1 MTDYEGEL
9 NPKQLEAVKTA
20 EGPVLILAGA
30 GSGKTRAITYRIAYL
45 IDELGVKPWSILA
58 LTFTNKAANEMKER
72 VAAMCGDDA
81 KDIMV
86 STFHSLCLRIMFTQA
101 ERLGYGK
108 NFEIADQTDQRAV
121 MKDVCKRLQI
131 DTRMYKEKALLNAI
145 SGAKDELQTP
155 EDFAADN
162 EGDFYMKAYVDA
174 YREYQKTLRANDQ
187 MDFDDLIMNTV
198 ELFKTY
204 PEVLEAYQDRY
215 RYIMVDEYQDTNS
228 AQFVLISLLAK
239 KYRNLCV
246 VGDDDQSIY
255 AFRGANIRNILD
267 FEKVYKDAH
276 VVRLEQ
282 NYRSTA
288 NILEVANQVIANN
301 KGRKSKELWTESDE
315 GSKIRFRQLDSAAGE
330 AAYIADEIRDRV
342 NAGKAH
348 YSDYA
353 ILMRT
358 NVQSKEFEDAFRVRG
373 IDYDL
378 VKGLRFWDTKVIK
391 DVTSFLLTVDLGSND
406 VRCARVINIPK
417 RGVGATSLDKIRTFA
432 EANGISLLE
441 ACGRP
446 ENAGISG
453 KAAAGMKDFHEMILM
468 LRERTRGM
476 KLADMLDEVVKS
488 TDYMGYLADE
498 ADTTEKYLE
507 QQEYIAK
514 LRDSLTEYESE
525 YEERAGEI
533 GIDGTSAG
541 PSLIDFMRMNG
552 VEGTTVDV
560 DTDPSSDDK
569 VLIMTM
575 HNAKGLEF
583 PNVYM
588 AGMEEG
594 LFPSFMSIG
603 TGDEKDI
610 EEERRLCYVGIT
622 RAMENLTL
630 TCARSRMVN
639 GETRYAVASRFVK
652 EMPFGLLDMNISPEK
667 TERPVTFSDGSS
679 VYPGRKS
686 YAGTDK
692 YRSAGSD
699 GSGSYGGR
707 SYSSGSKSSGSYSGN
722 SHSGGS
728 WKKPAGRAKIQLGKD
743 MAPAKPEY
751 VKGDRIR
758 HFKFGEG
765 TVLDIK
771 EGGRDYEVTVDFDDH
786 GVKKMFAGFAK
797 LKKL

>member
-1 MTDYEGEL
+1 MTDYVREL
-9 NPKQLEAVKTA
+9 NPKQLEAVKAA

-30 GSGKTRAITYRIAYL
+30 GSGKTRTITYRIAYL
-45 IDELGVKPWSILA
+45 IEELGVKPWSILA

-108 NFEIADQTDQRAV
+108 NFEIADQTDQRSI
-121 MKDVCKRLQI
+121 MKEVCKRLSI
-131 DTRMYKEKALLNAI
+131 DTKMYKEKALLNAI
-145 SGAKDELQTP
+145 SGAKDELQTV
-155 EDFAADN
+155 EDYATEN
-162 EGDFYMKAYVDA
+162 EGDYYMKAYVDA
-174 YREYQKTLRANDQ
+174 YREYQKTLKANDQ

-198 ELFKTY
+198 ELFRTC
-204 PEVLEAYQDRY
+204 PEVLEYYQDRY

-228 AQFVLISLLAK
+228 AQFALISLLAK

-267 FEKVYKDAH
+267 FEKIYKEAH

-288 NILEVANQVIANN
+288 NILEAANQVIANN
-301 KGRKSKELWTESDE
+301 RGRKSKELWTEAEE
-315 GSKIRFRQLDSAAGE
+315 GAKIRFRQLDSAVGE

-378 VKGLRFWDTKVIK
+378 VKGLRFWDTRVIK
-391 DVTSFLLTVDLGSND
+391 DVTSFLLTVDIGTND
-406 VRCARVINIPK
+406 LRCARVMNIPK
-417 RGVGATSLDKIRTFA
+417 RGIGAASMEKIRAFA
-432 EANGISLLE
+432 QSSGITLLE

-453 KAAAGMKDFHEMILM
+453 KAAAGMRAFDEMIHS

-476 KLADMLDEVVKS
+476 KLADMLDEVVKG

-507 QQEYIAK
+507 QEEYITK
-514 LRDSLTEYESE
+514 LKDSLTEYERD
-525 YEERAGEI
+525 YEETVAVASDEI
-533 GIDGTSAG
+533 APAG

-560 DTDPSSDDK
+560 DTDPGSDDK
-569 VLIMTM
+569 VLIM
-575 HNAKGLEF
+575 
-583 PNVYM
+583 
-588 AGMEEG
+588 
-594 LFPSFMSIG
+594 
-603 TGDEKDI
+603 
-610 EEERRLCYVGIT
+610 
-622 RAMENLTL
+622 
-630 TCARSRMVN
+630 
-639 GETRYAVASRFVK
+639 
-652 EMPFGLLDMNISPEK
+652 
-667 TERPVTFSDGSS
+667 
-679 VYPGRKS
+679 
-686 YAGTDK
+686 
-692 YRSAGSD
+692 
-699 GSGSYGGR
+699 
-707 SYSSGSKSSGSYSGN
+707 
-722 SHSGGS
+722 
-728 WKKPAGRAKIQLGKD
+728 
-743 MAPAKPEY
+743 
-751 VKGDRIR
+751 
-758 HFKFGEG
+758 
-765 TVLDIK
+765 
-771 EGGRDYEVTVDFDDH
+771 
-786 GVKKMFAGFAK
+786 
-797 LKKL
+797 

>member
-1 MTDYEGEL
+1 MTDYVREL
-9 NPKQLEAVKTA
+9 NPKQLEAVRAA

-30 GSGKTRAITYRIAYL
+30 GSGKTRTITYRIAYL
-45 IDELGVKPWSILA
+45 IEELGVKPWSILA

-108 NFEIADQTDQRAV
+108 NFEIADQTDQRSI
-121 MKDVCKRLQI
+121 MKEVCKRLSI
-131 DTRMYKEKALLNAI
+131 DTKMYKEKALLNAI
-145 SGAKDELQTP
+145 SGAKDELQTV
-155 EDFAADN
+155 EDYAAEN
-162 EGDFYMKAYVDA
+162 EGDYYMKAYVDA
-174 YREYQKTLRANDQ
+174 YREYQKTLKANDQ

-198 ELFKTY
+198 ELFRTC
-204 PEVLEAYQDRY
+204 PEVLEYYQDRY

-228 AQFVLISLLAK
+228 AQFAMISLLAK

-267 FEKVYKDAH
+267 FEKIYKEAH

-288 NILEVANQVIANN
+288 NILEAANQVIANN
-301 KGRKSKELWTESDE
+301 RGRKSKELWTEAEE
-315 GSKIRFRQLDSAAGE
+315 GAKIRFRQLDSAAGE

-378 VKGLRFWDTKVIK
+378 VKGLRFWDTRVIK
-391 DVTSFLLTVDLGSND
+391 DVTSFLLTVDIGTND
-406 VRCARVINIPK
+406 LRCARVMNIPK
-417 RGVGATSLDKIRTFA
+417 RGIGAASMEKIRAFA
-432 EANGISLLE
+432 ESSGITLLE

-453 KAAAGMKDFHEMILM
+453 KAAAGMRAFHEMIQT

-476 KLADMLDEVVKS
+476 KLADMLDEVVKG

-498 ADTTEKYLE
+498 SDTTEKYLE
-507 QQEYIAK
+507 QEEYIAK
-514 LRDSLTEYESE
+514 LKDSLTEYERDFEEAMSGASE
-525 YEERAGEI
+525 
-533 GIDGTSAG
+533 DGATAG

-560 DTDPSSDDK
+560 DTDPESDDK

-588 AGMEEG
+588 TGMEEG
-594 LFPSFMSIG
+594 LFPGYMSISS
-603 TGDEKDI
+603 GDEKDI

-667 TERPVTFSDGSS
+667 TERPVTFRDGSR
-679 VYPGRKS
+679 VYPSGGYGTTQYGENGRR
-686 YAGTDK
+686 
-692 YRSAGSD
+692 RSAGD
-699 GSGSYGGR
+699 YGYGGGAGAD
-707 SYSSGSKSSGSYSGN
+707 SGVRHTPKKKSIGPG
-722 SHSGGS
+722 
-728 WKKPAGRAKIQLGKD
+728 KIQLGRD
-743 MAPAKPEY
+743 MAPVKPDYGVGE
-751 VKGDRIR
+751 RIR

-771 EGGRDYEVTVDFDDH
+771 EGGRDYEVTVEFDDH

>member
-1 MTDYEGEL
+1 MTDYVREL
-9 NPKQLEAVKTA
+9 NPKQLEAVRAA

-30 GSGKTRAITYRIAYL
+30 GSGKTRTITYRIAYL
-45 IDELGVKPWSILA
+45 IEELGVKPWSILA

-108 NFEIADQTDQRAV
+108 NFEIADQTDQRSI
-121 MKDVCKRLQI
+121 MKEVCKRLSI
-131 DTRMYKEKALLNAI
+131 DTKMYKEKALLNAI
-145 SGAKDELQTP
+145 SGAKDELQTV
-155 EDFAADN
+155 EDYAAEN
-162 EGDFYMKAYVDA
+162 EGDYYMKAYVDA
-174 YREYQKTLRANDQ
+174 YREYQKTLKANDQ

-198 ELFKTY
+198 ELFRTC
-204 PEVLEAYQDRY
+204 PEVLEYYQDRY

-228 AQFVLISLLAK
+228 AQFAMISLLAK

-267 FEKVYKDAH
+267 FEKIYKEAH

-288 NILEVANQVIANN
+288 NILEAANQVIANN
-301 KGRKSKELWTESDE
+301 RGRKSKELWTEAEE
-315 GSKIRFRQLDSAAGE
+315 GAKIRFRQLDSAAGE

-378 VKGLRFWDTKVIK
+378 VKGLRFWDTRVIK
-391 DVTSFLLTVDLGSND
+391 DVTSFLLTVDIGTND
-406 VRCARVINIPK
+406 LRCARVMNIPK
-417 RGVGATSLDKIRTFA
+417 RGIGAASMEKIRAFA
-432 EANGISLLE
+432 ESSGITLLE

-453 KAAAGMKDFHEMILM
+453 KAAAGMRAFHEMIQT

-476 KLADMLDEVVKS
+476 KLADMLDEVVKG

-498 ADTTEKYLE
+498 SDTTEKYLE
-507 QQEYIAK
+507 QEEYITK
-514 LRDSLTEYESE
+514 LKDSLTEYERD
-525 YEERAGEI
+525 YEETVAVASDEI
-533 GIDGTSAG
+533 APAG

-560 DTDPSSDDK
+560 DTDPESDDK

-588 AGMEEG
+588 TGMEEG
-594 LFPSFMSIG
+594 LFPGYMSISS
-603 TGDEKDI
+603 GDEKDI

-667 TERPVTFSDGSS
+667 TERPVTFRDGSR
-679 VYPGRKS
+679 VYPSGG
-686 YAGTDK
+686 YGTTQYGENDRR
-692 YRSAGSD
+692 RSAGD
-699 GSGSYGGR
+699 YGYGGGAGAD
-707 SYSSGSKSSGSYSGN
+707 SGVRHTPKKKSMGPG
-722 SHSGGS
+722 
-728 WKKPAGRAKIQLGKD
+728 KIQLGRD
-743 MAPAKPEY
+743 MAPVKPDYGVGE
-751 VKGDRIR
+751 RIR

-771 EGGRDYEVTVDFDDH
+771 EGGRDYEVTVEFDDH

>member
-1 MTDYEGEL
+1 
-9 NPKQLEAVKTA
+9 
-20 EGPVLILAGA
+20 
-30 GSGKTRAITYRIAYL
+30 
-45 IDELGVKPWSILA
+45 
-58 LTFTNKAANEMKER
+58 
-72 VAAMCGDDA
+72 
-81 KDIMV
+81 
-86 STFHSLCLRIMFTQA
+86 
-101 ERLGYGK
+101 
-108 NFEIADQTDQRAV
+108 ADQTDQRSI
-121 MKDVCKRLQI
+121 MKEVCKSLSI
-131 DTRMYKEKALLNAI
+131 DTKMYKEKALLNAI
-145 SGAKDELQTP
+145 SGAKDELQTV
-155 EDFAADN
+155 EDYATEN
-162 EGDFYMKAYVDA
+162 EGDYYMKAYVDA
-174 YREYQKTLRANDQ
+174 YREYQKTLKANDQ

-198 ELFKTY
+198 ELFRTC
-204 PEVLEAYQDRY
+204 PEVLEYYQDRY

-228 AQFVLISLLAK
+228 AQFALISLLAK

-267 FEKVYKDAH
+267 FEKIYKEAH

-288 NILEVANQVIANN
+288 NILEAANQVIANN
-301 KGRKSKELWTESDE
+301 RGRKSKELWTEAEE
-315 GSKIRFRQLDSAAGE
+315 GAKIRFRQLDSAAGE

-378 VKGLRFWDTKVIK
+378 VKGLRFWDTRVIK
-391 DVTSFLLTVDLGSND
+391 DVTSFLLTVDIGTND
-406 VRCARVINIPK
+406 LRCARVMNIPK
-417 RGVGATSLDKIRTFA
+417 RGIGAASMEKIRAFA
-432 EANGISLLE
+432 QSSGITLLE

-453 KAAAGMKDFHEMILM
+453 KAAAGMRAFHEMIHS

-476 KLADMLDEVVKS
+476 KLADMLDEVVKG

-507 QQEYIAK
+507 QEEYITK
-514 LRDSLTEYESE
+514 LKDSLTEYERD
-525 YEERAGEI
+525 YEETVAVASDEI
-533 GIDGTSAG
+533 APAG

-560 DTDPSSDDK
+560 DTDPESDDK

-588 AGMEEG
+588 TGMEEG
-594 LFPSFMSIG
+594 LFPGYMSISS
-603 TGDEKDI
+603 GDEKDI

-652 EMPFGLLDMNISPEK
+652 EMPFGLL
-667 TERPVTFSDGSS
+667 
-679 VYPGRKS
+679 
-686 YAGTDK
+686 
-692 YRSAGSD
+692 
-699 GSGSYGGR
+699 
-707 SYSSGSKSSGSYSGN
+707 
-722 SHSGGS
+722 
-728 WKKPAGRAKIQLGKD
+728 
-743 MAPAKPEY
+743 
-751 VKGDRIR
+751 
-758 HFKFGEG
+758 
-765 TVLDIK
+765 
-771 EGGRDYEVTVDFDDH
+771 
-786 GVKKMFAGFAK
+786 
-797 LKKL
+797 